1 MTIEE
6 TNMLGIFE
14 SKTVRKIYGRFNIEN
29 DGE

>member
-14 SKTVRKIYGRFNIEN
+14 SKTLRKIYEHVREW
-29 DGE
+29 E

>member
-14 SKTVRKIYGRFNIEN
+14 SKIVRKIYGCVNE
-29 DGE
+29 